1 VSIGVSALRKG
12 DTSAALIERADRA
25 LYLAKQSGKN
35 RAVSE
40 KDVK

>member
-12 DTSAALIERADRA
+12 DTSASLIERADRA